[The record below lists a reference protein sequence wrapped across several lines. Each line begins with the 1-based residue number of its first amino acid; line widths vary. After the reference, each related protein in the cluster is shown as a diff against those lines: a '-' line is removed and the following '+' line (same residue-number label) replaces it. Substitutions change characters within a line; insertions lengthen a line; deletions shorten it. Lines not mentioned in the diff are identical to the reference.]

1 MTWMNCAERAGGV
14 RARGHGFTLIE
25 LLVCL
30 AVIAVLIALIAPA
43 LSKARQ
49 RAQDATCLARL
60 HGLSVCAV
68 VYADAY
74 KCLPIWDTV
83 TAVTVFDAAP
93 ATWWCAA
100 DRGREIAKRDTSYA
114 YLGLLYMGPNADIT
128 RPQTIQAWR
137 ALRAYEDNP
146 YLPLARDMFP
156 WHGYRNVAYWNGTAT
171 MLIDK

>member
-1 MTWMNCAERAGGV
+1 MVQNECAQRTGSA
-14 RARGHGFTLIE
+14 RARERGFTVIE

-30 AVIAVLIALIAPA
+30 AVIALLIALLAPA
-43 LSKARQ
+43 LAKARH
-49 RAQDATCLARL
+49 RAQDAACLARL
-60 HGLSVCAV
+60 HELSLCAV

-74 KCLPIWDTV
+74 KGLPVWDTV
-83 TAVTVFDAAP
+83 SAVTVFDAAP

-100 DRGREIAKRDTSYA
+100 DREREIAKRSSSYA

-146 YLPLARDMFP
+146 YLPLARDMQP
-156 WHGYRNVAYWNGTAT
+156 WHGYRNMVFWNGAAT
-171 MLIDK
+171 MLDER